1 MIRVEKGT
9 VEMRGMVNEIQA
21 DLTFA
26 LKTFRDNIKEMGGE
40 ETADEMI
47 EDIVKM
53 SK

>member
-9 VEMRGMVNEIQA
+9 VEMRGMVNEIQT

-26 LKTFRDNIKEMGGE
+26 LKTFRENITEIENK

-53 SK
+53 